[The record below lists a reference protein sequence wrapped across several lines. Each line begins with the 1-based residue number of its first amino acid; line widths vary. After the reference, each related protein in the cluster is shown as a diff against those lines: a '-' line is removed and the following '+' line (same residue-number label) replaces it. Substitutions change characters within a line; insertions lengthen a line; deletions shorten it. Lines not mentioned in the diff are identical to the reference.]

1 MVIRSEYLGTSVGT
15 HYFNSPNSLELRL
28 KLMRQQLTKRG
39 KDHAHKDLNLCV
51 IRRVGKNMERLQ

>member
-1 MVIRSEYLGTSVGT
+1 MVIRSEYLGSRVGHT
-15 HYFNSPNSLELRL
+15 LLSFPNSLELRL